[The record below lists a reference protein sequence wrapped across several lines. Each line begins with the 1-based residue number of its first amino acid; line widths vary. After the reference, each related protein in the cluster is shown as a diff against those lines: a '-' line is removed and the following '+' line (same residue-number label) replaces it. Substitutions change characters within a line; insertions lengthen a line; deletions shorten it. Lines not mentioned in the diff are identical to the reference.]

1 MTGDSEDGPSLPRS
15 PLVPREGSANL
26 LVAILIGL
34 AMSAGRAEGPGSS
47 IKDVVFEES

>member
-1 MTGDSEDGPSLPRS
+1 MVRLGLSLPRS

-34 AMSAGRAEGPGSS
+34 AMSVGRAEGPGSH
-47 IKDVVFEES
+47 IKDVIFEEF

>member
-1 MTGDSEDGPSLPRS
+1 MGLALSRS
-15 PLVPREGSANL
+15 PLVPREGSTNL

-34 AMSAGRAEGPGSS
+34 AMSAGRAEGPNNG

>member
-1 MTGDSEDGPSLPRS
+1 MGLSLSRS

-34 AMSAGRAEGPGSS
+34 VMSAGRAEGPGSS